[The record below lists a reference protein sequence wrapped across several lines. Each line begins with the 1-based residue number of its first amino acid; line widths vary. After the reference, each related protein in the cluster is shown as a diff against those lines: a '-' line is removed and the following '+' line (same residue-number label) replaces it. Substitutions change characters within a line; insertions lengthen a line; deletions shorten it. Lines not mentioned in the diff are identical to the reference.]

1 MSYVRLADVSRPGFS
16 KTAWS
21 CPRHGEASRDGDNR
35 SALAEAG
42 WRLADDVTEDP
53 AEGAQAAEAH
63 VQADVRH
70 APVGRPQQEHG
81 PFDPPALEV
90 PVRCLAKRGAE
101 HPAVDLLG
109 SAAHDESPRIAASA
123 AARSSQGSLPRPMR
137 MLRSC
142 PLPASRIV
150 SPGRARRTACAIP
163 CRRSSLVK
171 TA

>member
-35 SALAEAG
+35 SALAEAS

-90 PVRCLAKRGAE
+90 PARRLAKSSAQRPDEVRLGDVGDSSKGREVERIGVGAVHRVAGAE
-101 HPAVDLLG
+101 HPA
-109 SAAHDESPRIAASA
+109 
-123 AARSSQGSLPRPMR
+123 
-137 MLRSC
+137 
-142 PLPASRIV
+142 
-150 SPGRARRTACAIP
+150 
-163 CRRSSLVK
+163 
-171 TA
+171 